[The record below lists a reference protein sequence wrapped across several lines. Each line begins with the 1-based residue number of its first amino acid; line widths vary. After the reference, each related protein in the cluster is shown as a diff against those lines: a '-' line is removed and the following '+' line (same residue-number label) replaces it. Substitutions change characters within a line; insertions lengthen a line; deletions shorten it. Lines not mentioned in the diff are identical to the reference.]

1 MNLFGIILN
10 STDLGLLAIAGACLA
25 WFVPHRLSVSR
36 ERRARCVAACANFRA
51 AFNADISEI
60 SSPAR
65 LPDIYVYLAKRF
77 PTHDAAVRELSTHAG
92 WFSRKRLTKDWAAYG
107 NSIADLRQRYSDE
120 AGYTEAEK
128 RRSLAVERLKK
139 VVAHSAKT

>member
-65 LPDIYVYLAKRF
+65 LPDIYVYLAKGSPRMTLLFESF
-77 PTHDAAVRELSTHAG
+77 PLMPVGSAANA
-92 WFSRKRLTKDWAAYG
+92 
-107 NSIADLRQRYSDE
+107 
-120 AGYTEAEK
+120 
-128 RRSLAVERLKK
+128 
-139 VVAHSAKT
+139 